1 MQGAAYHPRR
11 MAPLDAQGDP
21 DARIICRCVP
31 VKLGSL
37 RQAMQRGCTDFDALK
52 RATGCGSVCNSCVP
66 TVLEL
71 LGEDVWVV
79 AEVVAV
85 HEHAADVRS
94 LELAPRGPG
103 YPQPRPG
110 QHVILEA
117 QVGDKTLRRTYTI
130 SSARRGERLRLTI
143 KREPQGV
150 FTGWLFDACTPGAT
164 LRITRPRGDFVLD
177 REPGPVVCLV
187 ASIGVTPALAL
198 VATSLDEG
206 RTQPVLVHCSIRT
219 AARMPGLD
227 ELQAAAQRCP
237 GVSIILRETAREG
250 RLDAAAVAEIVAAN
264 PDAQFYL
271 CGPDGYLESVG
282 AYLRQAGIGDARIHV
297 EVFTPAERG
306 AQPQRLHGSTRY
318 MLTAPRPEAKPLP
331 MRALRGV
338 GVAISRTLNSRALD
352 WQLGEHH
359 LNPLHAAARWV
370 GRRLGID
377 PAVPPLYL
385 GALGVMSE
393 NQIEFFP
400 LCFARLDRLGASN
413 RARAEA
419 ASRAG
424 RPLPADTADGDTFAY
439 VLPIPKLREFPKS
452 TAVHTIWTGTQAPK
466 LLPLYVTRGR
476 TGTDHILRS
485 AGHID
490 RGLLPYYIFQQIL
503 GRRDVTSCPTRQAG
517 GIGSGSYRCNQTWAE
532 DRALSSELFG
542 LRAVDK
548 MSPTMAAAL
557 PAICAEI
564 DAGLGAAPGADAVHD
579 LHVLTTKIA
588 YVMIIWTVFG
598 DIDFAEFHALGEEL
612 SAAMRRVFG
621 YMTHMMFGSPVPAG
635 WEADNLRMRAICRQM
650 IETLVDL
657 DRRGLLTQRQRALPT
672 VRLVLDS
679 AATGELEHERLFS
692 LFLPFIFGGHETTGH
707 SLAWTLYAIA
717 RHPEVAAR
725 VVAEIDE
732 FHAAH
737 NGESITISRYDERP
751 IIFAVLAETMRYHV
765 LSGPLLRTA
774 LADGRCPPDP
784 ETGIGGFS
792 YPAGALL
799 MCSPGGAHFDARR
812 WSEPERF
819 SIDRFLVGTDPSQS
833 LCERGRQVR
842 ENIRAREDGLDLLS
856 FGAGPA
862 RCPGTFF
869 NWHESILV
877 LDALLSRYTFELEH
891 PEREVHPSE
900 HPLVGPETGMLGVRI
915 RPRQPPTQGV

>member
-1 MQGAAYHPRR
+1 MTSKVQVG
-11 MAPLDAQGDP
+11 P
-21 DARIICRCVP
+21 DDHVVCRCVP
-31 VKLGSL
+31 VSLGSL
-37 RQAMQRGCTDFDALK
+37 RQAIQRGCNDFDAL
-52 RATGCGSVCNSCVP
+52 RRETRCGSVCNSCVP

-71 LGEDVWVV
+71 LGEDVWVD

-94 LELAPRGPG
+94 IELAPAVQD
-103 YPQPRPG
+103 YPQSRPG

-117 QVGDKTLRRTYTI
+117 TIGEAVLRRTYTI
-130 SSARRGERLRLTI
+130 SSCRSRRLRLTI

-150 FTGWLFDACTPGAT
+150 FTGWLFDHCTPGAT
-164 LRITRPRGDFVLD
+164 LRITRPRGDFILD

-198 VATSLDEG
+198 VASALDG
-206 RTQPVLVHCSIRT
+206 RRKQPVLIHCSIRA
-219 AARMPGLD
+219 AARMPGLQ
-227 ELQAAAQRCP
+227 ELAAAAAQNP
-237 GVSIILRETAREG
+237 DLELVVRETAREG
-250 RLDAAAVAEIVAAN
+250 RLDATSVAAIVAQQPTAHY
-264 PDAQFYL
+264 YL
-271 CGPDGYLESVG
+271 CGPDSYLEEVG
-282 AYLRQAGIGDARIHV
+282 EHLRQAGITDDHIHV

-306 AQPQRLHGSTRY
+306 ARPKQLHGSTQY
-318 MLTAPRPEAKPLP
+318 MLVPPRPESLPLP

-338 GVAISRTLNSRALD
+338 GVAISRTLNSPALD
-352 WQLGEHH
+352 WKIATHH
-359 LNPLHAAARWV
+359 INPIHAAAHWV
-370 GRRLGID
+370 GDRLGID
-377 PAVPPLYL
+377 PNVPRIYL

-400 LCFARLDRLGASN
+400 RCFARLEPLGAAN
-413 RARAEA
+413 RARADE
-419 ASRAG
+419 ASRSG
-424 RPLPADTADGDTFAY
+424 RPVPADTADGDTFAY
-439 VLPIPKLREFPKS
+439 VLPIPKLREFPAS

-476 TGTDHILRS
+476 VATDHILRS
-485 AGHID
+485 APNID

-517 GIGSGSYRCNQTWAE
+517 GIGSGSYRCNRTWAE
-532 DRALSSELFG
+532 DRALSNDLFG
-542 LRAVDK
+542 LPAVGR
-548 MSPTMAAAL
+548 MSPTMAAVL
-557 PAICAEI
+557 PAVCAEI
-564 DAGLGAAPGADAVHD
+564 DAALAAPGGDGVHD

-588 YVMIIWTVFG
+588 YMMIVWTVFG

-621 YMTHMMFGSPVPAG
+621 YMTRMMFGSPVPGG
-635 WEADNLRMRAICRQM
+635 WEQDNLRMRAICREM

-657 DRRGLLTQRQRALPT
+657 DRRGLLTRRQRALPT

-717 RHPEVAAR
+717 KRPEVAHR

-737 NGESITISRYDERP
+737 GGEAITISRYDERP
-751 IIFAVLAETMRYHV
+751 ITFAVLAETMRYHV

-774 LADGRCPPDP
+774 IEAGRCPPDP
-784 ETGIGGFS
+784 QTGIGGFS
-792 YPAGALL
+792 YPAGALM
-799 MCSPGGAHFDARR
+799 MCSPGGAHFDERR
-812 WSEPERF
+812 WTDPHTF
-819 SIDRFLVGTDPSQS
+819 SIDRFLADTDPSQP
-833 LCERGRQVR
+833 LTGRGRKVR
-842 ENIRAREDGLDLLS
+842 DNIKAREDALDLLS

-900 HPLVGPETGMLGVRI
+900 HPLVGPETGTIGVRI
-915 RPRQPPTQGV
+915 RQRRPAP

>member
-1 MQGAAYHPRR
+1 
-11 MAPLDAQGDP
+11 MAQVEAQGDP

-31 VKLGSL
+31 VTLGGL

-52 RATGCGSVCNSCVP
+52 RETRCGSVCNSCVP

-71 LGEDVWVV
+71 LGEDVWVL
-79 AEVVAV
+79 ADIVAV
-85 HEHAADVRS
+85 HEHAPDLRS
-94 LELAPRGPG
+94 LELSPRSGD
-103 YPQPRPG
+103 YPRPRPG

-117 QVGDKTLRRTYTI
+117 TIAGATLRRTYTI
-130 SSARRGERLRLTI
+130 ASARGADRLRLTI

-150 FTGWLFDACTPGAT
+150 FTGWLFDACSPGTT
-164 LRITRPRGDFVLD
+164 LRITRPRGDFILD
-177 REPGPVVCLV
+177 GEPGPVVCLV

-198 VATSLDEG
+198 VATTLAEG
-206 RTQPVLVHCSIRT
+206 RTQPLLVHCSIRT
-219 AARMPGLD
+219 APRMPGLA
-227 ELQAAAQRCP
+227 ELQAAAARCP
-237 GVSIILRETAREG
+237 AIQVVLRETAREG
-250 RLDAAAVAEIVAAN
+250 RLDAAAVAAIATAN
-264 PDAQFYL
+264 PDAHFYL
-271 CGPDGYLESVG
+271 CGPDTYLEQVAAHLRSAGVG
-282 AYLRQAGIGDARIHV
+282 DPRIHV
-297 EVFTPAERG
+297 EVFAPAERS
-306 AQPQRLHGSTRY
+306 ARPRRLHGSTRY
-318 MLTAPRPEAKPLP
+318 MLTPPRPEPQALP

-338 GVAISRTLNSRALD
+338 GVAISRTLNHDGLD
-352 WQLGEHH
+352 LRLGGHH
-359 LNPLHAAARWV
+359 LNPIHAAARWV

-377 PAVPPLYL
+377 PAVPPVYL

-400 LCFARLDRLGASN
+400 RCFDRLARLGADN

-419 ASRAG
+419 SSRAG

-439 VLPIPKLREFPKS
+439 LLPVPKVLEFPKS
-452 TAVHTIWTGTQAPK
+452 TAVHTIWTGTTAP
-466 LLPLYVTRGR
+466 PLVPIYITRGR
-476 TGTDHILRS
+476 TAIDHILRS

-532 DRALSSELFG
+532 DRALSNELFG

-548 MSPTMAAAL
+548 MSPTMAAVL
-557 PAICAEI
+557 PAVCAEI
-564 DAGLGAAPGADAVHD
+564 DAALAGPGGDAVHD

-588 YVMIIWTVFG
+588 YIMIVWTVFG

-621 YMTHMMFGSPVPAG
+621 YMTRMMFGNPVPAG
-635 WEADNLRMRAICRQM
+635 WEPDNLRMRAICRQM

-657 DRRGLLTQRQRALPT
+657 DRRGLLTQAQRALPT

-679 AATGELEHERLFS
+679 AASGALEHERLFS
-692 LFLPFIFGGHETTGH
+692 LFLPFVFGGHETTGH
-707 SLAWTLYAIA
+707 SLCWTLYAIA

-725 VVAEIDE
+725 VIAEIDE
-732 FHAAH
+732 FQAAH
-737 NGESITISRYDERP
+737 GGEAITISRYDERP
-751 IIFAVLAETMRYHV
+751 ITFAVLAETMRYHV

-774 LADGRCPPDP
+774 LEAGQCPPDP
-784 ETGIGGFS
+784 ETGIGGFA
-792 YPAGALL
+792 YPAGALM

-812 WSEPERF
+812 WPEPGRF
-819 SIDRFLVGTDPSQS
+819 SIDRFLEGTDPSQP
-833 LCERGRQVR
+833 LRERGRRVR
-842 ENIRAREDGLDLLS
+842 ENIRLREDGLDLLS

-891 PEREVHPSE
+891 PEREVRPAE
-900 HPLVGPETGMLGVRI
+900 HPLVGPEPGMIGVRI
-915 RPRQPPTQGV
+915 RPRRPAPAPT